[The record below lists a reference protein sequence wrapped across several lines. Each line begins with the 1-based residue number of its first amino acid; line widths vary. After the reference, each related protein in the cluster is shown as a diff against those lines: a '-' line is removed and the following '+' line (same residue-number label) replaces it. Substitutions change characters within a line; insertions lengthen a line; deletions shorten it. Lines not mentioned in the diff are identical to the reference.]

1 MEYVNEGT
9 VLGQSEPVLKYF
21 DSNPNNVKHPFIVAA
36 VEYCGAIPIYYCF
49 QMASRIDNAV
59 NQMDY
64 IPFQPAI
71 SSVDGKNIDYNNE
84 QQTTTYINCSNI
96 HVLSK
101 ERLNQCY
108 IIGFLKPN
116 MRDTIEKI
124 AARHSFL
131 QDYALAPKD
140 ESTDIF
146 LVHIGQTRESLRTR
160 KDYQNFKEII
170 QDPIYKEII
179 IKKRMHAREEQ
190 SIYLR
195 KLQEYMED
203 FRNYSE
209 TESRG
214 MGR

>member
-1 MEYVNEGT
+1 MITPIGLDHT
-9 VLGQSEPVLKYF
+9 AILG
-21 DSNPNNVKHPFIVAA
+21 
-36 VEYCGAIPIYYCF
+36 
-49 QMASRIDNAV
+49 
-59 NQMDY
+59 
-64 IPFQPAI
+64 
-71 SSVDGKNIDYNNE
+71 
-84 QQTTTYINCSNI
+84 
-96 HVLSK
+96 
-101 ERLNQCY
+101 
-108 IIGFLKPN
+108 
-116 MRDTIEKI
+116 DTIEKI